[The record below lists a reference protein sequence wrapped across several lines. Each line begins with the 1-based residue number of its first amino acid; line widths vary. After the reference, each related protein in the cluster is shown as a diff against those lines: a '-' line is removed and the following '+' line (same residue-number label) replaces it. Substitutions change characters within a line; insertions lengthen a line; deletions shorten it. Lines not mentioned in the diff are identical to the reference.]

1 MSGVKGINRN
11 WNFIGEV
18 IGAGNLYR
26 TGEAT
31 WEIANVEYGRRIPG
45 KFDGRVFS
53 KSDIKAEFEFLG
65 ARNFGAS
72 GLVKQW
78 KQRANVHEMNA
89 VKALDAIAELQ
100 AIAQAQGEYA

>member
-11 WNFIGEV
+11 WKFIGEV

-26 TGEAT
+26 TGEDT
-31 WEIANVEYGRRIPG
+31 WEIANVEYGRRIHG

-53 KSDIKAEFEFLG
+53 KSDIKAEFEYLG
-65 ARNFGAS
+65 VRDFGAS
-72 GLVKQW
+72 GLVQQW
-78 KQRANVHEMNA
+78 KQRANAHYLSA